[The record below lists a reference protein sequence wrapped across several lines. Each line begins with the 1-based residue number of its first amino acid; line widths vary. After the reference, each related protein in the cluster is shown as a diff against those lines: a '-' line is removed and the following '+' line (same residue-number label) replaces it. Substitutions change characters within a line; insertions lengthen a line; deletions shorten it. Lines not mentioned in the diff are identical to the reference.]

1 MPNGEPTGERL
12 KKLVEAET
20 KAWDSVIESLGG
32 KGRVPI
38 RYLINLPE
46 KSEKK

>member
-1 MPNGEPTGERL
+1 MPNEPTGGRL

-20 KAWDSVIESLGG
+20 KAWDSTIEALGG

-38 RYLINLPE
+38 RYLINLPG
-46 KSEKK
+46 KPEKK